1 MRKIYKYPLKV
12 EDVQMV
18 EMPAGAVVLTV
29 QAQGETPCLWAE
41 VDPKAAL
48 VCRSFVTYGTG
59 HPMDD
64 GPVRHY
70 VGTYQLRGGALVFHV
85 YTDRVEYPRGS

>member
-1 MRKIYKYPLKV
+1 MRKIFKYPLKV

-18 EMPAGAVVLTV
+18 EMPKGAAVLCV
-29 QAQGETPCLWAE
+29 QTQGNTPCLWAD
-41 VDPKAAL
+41 VDPQAPK

-64 GPVRHY
+64 GQARHY
-70 VGTYQLRGGALVFHV
+70 IGTYQLRGGALVFHV
-85 YTDRVEYPRGS
+85 YTDRIEYSVES